1 MSGDDQRN
9 ERGPRPGF
17 MPQKPSTEVNDE
29 LAYHLERRIQGYIA
43 RGMSPDAARK
53 AALARF
59 GDVDDVRETC
69 ERLLIE
75 DRRAERR
82 RDWLGDLRLDAR
94 FALRSAMRASLFSL
108 LAVLTLA
115 LGIGANA
122 AVFGVVKSVL
132 LNALPYSESDRLV
145 RVFAPFHNGT
155 FPSGSLSAGTVS
167 DIRERQ
173 HVFATSGAFQLPRDV
188 IYNDGDVPRV
198 LQAMFIEPSLL
209 PTLGVSPIRGPGF
222 RAEDG
227 LHDTTVVTILPY
239 ATWQRLFN
247 GDPNIVGRVV
257 HLNGLP
263 RTVVGVLPRSFV
275 PPEGDP
281 DFYLP
286 LGMALF
292 MRDPVSVRGSH
303 NFHLI
308 GRLKPGIDPATANR
322 ELVGIGKEI
331 EQLYAKDN
339 LGIGLSVVPIRDAM
353 VGETRT
359 PLLVLLASAALVLL
373 ITCANLAGA
382 LLSRTISRRKEFAVR
397 VALGAGRGRL
407 VRQLLTE
414 SVLLATMG
422 GIAGLL
428 LATVGL
434 RLLRGLA
441 LTALPSYADLSLDV
455 GAIAATFAL
464 ALATGLAFGIG
475 PAIAVGRADP
485 QGTLRD
491 ETRGSSEGH
500 KARRARGVL
509 VAGQLAL
516 CVSLLAA
523 AGLLARSLW
532 QMTTTPAGFD
542 TNGLLT
548 FDVQLPGGRYP
559 TDTARVLFDDRFV
572 DRLRALP
579 GVKSVAI
586 TSHRPTAMYSS
597 NGFFIEGA
605 PWGPN
610 EPVPFI
616 TSASASDD
624 YFRTLGVPLK
634 AGRVFDA
641 TDRAGLPPTII
652 INEAMAR
659 RYWPKGNA
667 VGARIHIGPPNPT
680 APWLTIVGV
689 VGTMRNDM
697 TRLTPEPM
705 MFLPQR
711 QEPYGDTFIIRTSS
725 DVEAL
730 ALTNSVRRAVR
741 ELDPTLPINRLSTM
755 RSVVDEALASRRLP
769 VVLMTAFG
777 GLALLLAS
785 VGVYAMFANM
795 AAARE
800 REFGVRVALGSSR
813 AAIAGLVIRQG
824 VTWMALGLAIGT
836 VGIIVA
842 ARFLRTQ
849 LYGVGQFDP
858 VAIGAAVLALL
869 LCATLA
875 LQVPVRRAS
884 CVDPSSVRRSRR
896 VSLSEA
902 TDPSAPR
909 TSGSPRQQ
917 SGPSSLRSS
926 G

>member
-1 MSGDDQRN
+1 MSD
-9 ERGPRPGF
+9 PF
-17 MPQKPSTEVNDE
+17 IPQKPRAEVDDE
-29 LAYHLERRIQGYIA
+29 LAYHIERRIQGYLA
-43 RGMSPDAARK
+43 AGMSHDAARR

-59 GDVDDVRETC
+59 GDIEAVRETC

-75 DRRAERR
+75 DRRAEAR
-82 RDWLGDLRLDAR
+82 RDWIGDLRLDTR
-94 FALRSAMRASLFSL
+94 FAIRSMLRAPVFSL
-108 LAVLTLA
+108 LAILTLA

-132 LNALPYSESDRLV
+132 LNPLPYAAPDRLM
-145 RVFAPFHNGT
+145 RVYAPFRNGT
-155 FPSGSLSAGTVS
+155 FPKGSLSAGTVS

-173 HVFATSGAFQLPRDV
+173 HVFSTSGAFQQPRDV
-188 IYNDGDVPRV
+188 IYSDGDAPRV
-198 LQAMFIEPSLL
+198 VRAMFIEPSLL
-209 PTLGVSPIRGPGF
+209 RTLGVSPIRGPGF
-222 RAEDG
+222 RDEDA
-227 LHDTTVVTILPY
+227 LRDTTVVTMLTY

-247 GDPNIVGRVV
+247 GDSNVVGRIV
-257 HLNGLP
+257 HLNGIP

-281 DFYLP
+281 DFYQP
-286 LGMALF
+286 LGLALF
-292 MRDPVSVRGSH
+292 MRDPVAVRGSH

-308 GRLKPGIDPATANR
+308 GRLKPGVDAATANR
-322 ELVGIGKEI
+322 ELVSIGKEI

-339 LGIGLSVVPIRDAM
+339 LGIGLTGMPIRDAM
-353 VGETRT
+353 VGESRT

-422 GIAGLL
+422 GVAGLL

-434 RLLRGLA
+434 KLLRGLA
-441 LTALPSYADLSLDV
+441 LDALPSYADLSLDV
-455 GAIAATFAL
+455 GAIVVTFLL
-464 ALATGLAFGIG
+464 ALVTGLAFGVG
-475 PAIAVGRADP
+475 PALAVGRVDP

-491 ETRGSSEGH
+491 ETRGSSESRR
-500 KARRARGVL
+500 ARRARGVL

-532 QMTTTPAGFD
+532 QMTTAPAGFD
-542 TNGLLT
+542 PRGLLT
-548 FDVQLPGGRYP
+548 FTVQLPGARYSS
-559 TDTARVLFDDRFV
+559 DTARVLFDDRLV

-586 TSHRPTAMYSS
+586 TSALPTVIYNS
-597 NGFFIEGA
+597 NGFFIDGA

-616 TSASASDD
+616 TTAAASDD

-641 TDRAGLPPTII
+641 TDRVGLPPTII

-667 VGARIHIGPPNPT
+667 VGARIHIGPPNPN

-711 QEPYGDTFIIRTSS
+711 QEAYGDTFIIRTAS

-730 ALTNSVRRAVR
+730 ALTNSVRRTVR
-741 ELDPTLPINRLSTM
+741 ELDPTLPINKLATM
-755 RSVVDEALASRRLP
+755 RSVVDDAFASRRLP

-777 GLALLLAS
+777 GLALMLAS

-813 AAIAGLVIRQG
+813 GAIARLVLRQG
-824 VTWMALGLAIGT
+824 GSWMVLGLAIGT
-836 VGIIVA
+836 VGVIAA
-842 ARFLRTQ
+842 ARLVRTQ

-858 VAIGAAVLALL
+858 IAIGLAVLTLLVCAAIALL
-869 LCATLA
+869 A
-875 LQVPVRRAS
+875 PVRRAS
-884 CVDPSSVRRSRR
+884 RVDPINV
-896 VSLSEA
+896 
-902 TDPSAPR
+902 
-909 TSGSPRQQ
+909 
-917 SGPSSLRSS
+917 LR
-926 G
+926 